1 MPVMALL
8 QVLTKTLRFW
18 GQHQQST
25 FQDSGCIHCKSV
37 KPEML
42 VQYRFVCN
50 VTSKQIGEPGAEDV
64 TINKTHGFKD
74 YKSEWR
80 AKIRRLLDRNP
91 SIIRSAGS
99 KRKGKAS
106 SYKNHS
112 KKRKYGGKR
121 ADLLFHS
128 AKLNAKL
135 KKRRKEKKS
144 RRTTAK
150 TIRYHSQGYTCT
162 TVLSK
167 LSAMDPIWNRQ
178 ATNFYTSTSTR
189 VELQKLVS
197 P

>member
-1 MPVMALL
+1 
-8 QVLTKTLRFW
+8 
-18 GQHQQST
+18 
-25 FQDSGCIHCKSV
+25 
-37 KPEML
+37 ML

-64 TINKTHGFKD
+64 TINKAHGFRD
-74 YKSEWR
+74 YKSERR

-99 KRKGKAS
+99 KRKGKVS
-106 SYKNHS
+106 SYKIIP
-112 KKRKYGGKR
+112 RKYGGKY

-144 RRTTAK
+144 RRSTAK

-162 TVLSK
+162 KVLSK
-167 LSAMDPIWNRQ
+167 LSAMDAIRNR
-178 ATNFYTSTSTR
+178 
-189 VELQKLVS
+189 
-197 P
+197 